1 MNALYFR
8 REKTVLG
15 AKKAKLPFSE
25 CKYQLQN
32 SWNTIL
38 SATIFYHL
46 NFQLP
51 HPNKSNNVSSHKC
64 PFLKAIVRYEKDEN
78 CILSLYSIISIWVPL
93 GGPFFKGFGNFRTR
107 KAVTKISNLKLI

>member
-1 MNALYFR
+1 MNALYFW

-25 CKYQLQN
+25 GKYQLQN

-38 SATIFYHL
+38 SATILYHF

-51 HPNKSNNVSSHKC
+51 HPNKSNNVSSHRC
-64 PFLKAIVRYEKDEN
+64 PFLKAIVKYEKAEK
-78 CILSLYSIISIWVPL
+78 LHSKPLFYYFYLGTPEGSL
-93 GGPFFKGFGNFRTR
+93 FQRFR
-107 KAVTKISNLKLI
+107 KFSHPESDNKNLKP